1 MPIHLPGDRFDV
13 RGTGVPPPRCQS
25 RFGNRLKDV
34 RRRAMNDLV
43 FKTSDKARLRECAT
57 APREVT
63 SVNGVCEFLVGWS
76 RAKPACQH
84 PSPRELILVARPR
97 RAKKAFVAV
106 AALTGVLSER
116 AAE

>member
-1 MPIHLPGDRFDV
+1 
-13 RGTGVPPPRCQS
+13 
-25 RFGNRLKDV
+25 
-34 RRRAMNDLV
+34 MNDLV